1 MFGVMRAS
9 GYVNHWSTS
18 FMITTNADEFVRQLN
33 GPNRVQQFPV
43 VQAIQPKQAEP
54 VPRPARWPRWM
65 KKPEVAE
72 YLSVSERTVDK
83 WVKTALLPKPLHF
96 GDHLKRWDRLTL
108 DKHLDQKTNITAAG
122 SNSVSNLLGAYADTS
137 ARRGV

>member
-1 MFGVMRAS
+1 
-9 GYVNHWSTS
+9 
-18 FMITTNADEFVRQLN
+18 MITTNADEFVRQQN

-43 VQAIQPKQAEP
+43 LKTIQSKQPEP
-54 VPRPARWPRWM
+54 APRPARWPRWM

-96 GDHLKRWDRLTL
+96 GEHLKRWDRLVL
-108 DKHLDQKTNITAAG
+108 DEHLDQKTSTTAAG
-122 SNSVSNLLGAYADTS
+122 NNSVSNLLDAYADAS
-137 ARRGV
+137 ARRGA